1 MVKKSLSK
9 LQTDICN
16 IYEYKKITNSKTK
29 RTEFE
34 PVLIHENV
42 KCRVSFKNISV
53 ANQKTGEAEIK
64 QVTVLFISP
73 DIVIKENSKIDIMR
87 NGRVTEYQNSG
98 KPAVYRS
105 HQEIILN
112 LYKEQS

>member
-1 MVKKSLSK
+1 MVRKSLEK
-9 LQTDICN
+9 LYNDTCN
-16 IYEYKKITNSKTK
+16 IYEYKKIKDSKTK
-29 RTEFE
+29 RTVYDS
-34 PVLIHENV
+34 VLVHENV
-42 KCRVSFKNISV
+42 ECRVSFKNISA

-64 QVTVLFISP
+64 QVTILFISP